1 MRVQTEPIQSLSNIN
16 MGIMIESIWL
26 FSLAVLIIAVGLL
39 VYYFKKRIAEVENK
53 SSKSLEIV
61 HDLYMQQMKMKS
73 DFNAIIKS
81 LQEDNEEE
89 EEAPDNI
96 QFTLLNHELKHT
108 GVYEDA
114 EEIYEHQVHEH
125 RLQEHRL
132 QEHQVQEY
140 RVQEYRV
147 QEHQVQ
153 EEEPLDIKTVN
164 VDMSLPDEELIEITN
179 DDEQLDES
187 DDDDESEQPEL
198 LEEDRVVV
206 EKIGSEQ
213 SQHQSVSKEDLKK
226 MTPSTLKSLIISK
239 GVSADAV
246 HKMKKNELIDVL
258 LKL

>member
-1 MRVQTEPIQSLSNIN
+1 M
-16 MGIMIESIWL
+16 MESIWL

-39 VYYFKKRIAEVENK
+39 VYYFKKRIAEVEQK

-81 LQEDNEEE
+81 LQEDDEEE
-89 EEAPDNI
+89 VPDNNI

-108 GVYEDA
+108 GGYEEA
-114 EEIYEHQVHEH
+114 EE
-125 RLQEHRL
+125 
-132 QEHQVQEY
+132 
-140 RVQEYRV
+140 
-147 QEHQVQ
+147 
-153 EEEPLDIKTVN
+153 EEESLDIKTVN

-179 DDEQLDES
+179 DDEPLDES
-187 DDDDESEQPEL
+187 DDDDEPDQPEL
-198 LEEDRVVV
+198 LEEDHVVV
-206 EKIGSEQ
+206 EKIGYEQ
-213 SQHQSVSKEDLKK
+213 SQPQSVSKEDLKK

>member
-1 MRVQTEPIQSLSNIN
+1 

-81 LQEDNEEE
+81 LQEDDE
-89 EEAPDNI
+89 EEAPDNNI
-96 QFTLLNHELKHT
+96 QFTLLTHELKHT
-108 GVYEDA
+108 GGYEEA
-114 EEIYEHQVHEH
+114 EE
-125 RLQEHRL
+125 
-132 QEHQVQEY
+132 VQE
-140 RVQEYRV
+140 Q
-147 QEHQVQ
+147 Q
-153 EEEPLDIKTVN
+153 EEVEPLDIKTVN
-164 VDMSLPDEELIEITN
+164 VDMSLPDEEMIEITN
-179 DDEQLDES
+179 DDEPLDES
-187 DDDDESEQPEL
+187 DDDDEPEQPEL
-198 LEEDRVVV
+198 MEDDRVVV
-206 EKIGSEQ
+206 DKIGSDQ
-213 SQHQSVSKEDLKK
+213 SQRHTVSKEDLKK

>member
-1 MRVQTEPIQSLSNIN
+1 
-16 MGIMIESIWL
+16 MIESIWL

-81 LQEDNEEE
+81 LQEDDE
-89 EEAPDNI
+89 EEAPDNNI

-108 GVYEDA
+108 GGYEEA
-114 EEIYEHQVHEH
+114 EEVFE
-125 RLQEHRL
+125 QE
-132 QEHQVQEY
+132 Q
-140 RVQEYRV
+140 
-147 QEHQVQ
+147 Q
-153 EEEPLDIKTVN
+153 EEDKPLDIKTVN

-179 DDEQLDES
+179 DDELLDES
-187 DDDDESEQPEL
+187 DDDDEPEQPEL

-213 SQHQSVSKEDLKK
+213 SQPQSVSKEDLKK

>member
-1 MRVQTEPIQSLSNIN
+1 ME
-16 MGIMIESIWL
+16 IMMESIWL

-39 VYYFKKRIAEVENK
+39 VYYFKKRIADVEQK

-81 LQEDNEEE
+81 LQEDDE
-89 EEAPDNI
+89 EEAPDNNI

-108 GVYEDA
+108 GGYEEA
-114 EEIYEHQVHEH
+114 EEVY
-125 RLQEHRL
+125 
-132 QEHQVQEY
+132 
-140 RVQEYRV
+140 
-147 QEHQVQ
+147 EHQVQ
-153 EEEPLDIKTVN
+153 EEVEPLDIKTVN

-179 DDEQLDES
+179 DDEPLDES
-187 DDDDESEQPEL
+187 DDDDEPEQPEL
-198 LEEDRVVV
+198 LEEDHVVV

-213 SQHQSVSKEDLKK
+213 SQPQSVSKEDLKK

>member
-1 MRVQTEPIQSLSNIN
+1 

-81 LQEDNEEE
+81 LQEDDE
-89 EEAPDNI
+89 EEAPDNNI

-108 GVYEDA
+108 GGYEEA
-114 EEIYEHQVHEH
+114 EEVFE
-125 RLQEHRL
+125 QE
-132 QEHQVQEY
+132 Q
-140 RVQEYRV
+140 
-147 QEHQVQ
+147 Q
-153 EEEPLDIKTVN
+153 EEDKPLDIKTVN

-179 DDEQLDES
+179 DDELLDES
-187 DDDDESEQPEL
+187 DDDDEPEQPEL

-213 SQHQSVSKEDLKK
+213 SQPQSVSKEDLKK

>member
-1 MRVQTEPIQSLSNIN
+1 ME
-16 MGIMIESIWL
+16 IMMESIWL

-39 VYYFKKRIAEVENK
+39 VYYFKKRIAEVEQK

-81 LQEDNEEE
+81 LQEDDEEE
-89 EEAPDNI
+89 VPDNNI

-108 GVYEDA
+108 GGYEEA
-114 EEIYEHQVHEH
+114 EEVFEQQHHQF
-125 RLQEHRL
+125 QEHGL
-132 QEHQVQEY
+132 QKES
-140 RVQEYRV
+140 
-147 QEHQVQ
+147 
-153 EEEPLDIKTVN
+153 LDIKTVN
-164 VDMSLPDEELIEITN
+164 VDMSLPAEELIEITN
-179 DDEQLDES
+179 DDEPLDES
-187 DDDDESEQPEL
+187 DDDDEPEQPEL
-198 LEEDRVVV
+198 LEEDHVVV

-213 SQHQSVSKEDLKK
+213 SQSQSVSKEDLKK

>member
-1 MRVQTEPIQSLSNIN
+1 M
-16 MGIMIESIWL
+16 MESIWL

-39 VYYFKKRIAEVENK
+39 VYYFKKRIAEVEQK

-81 LQEDNEEE
+81 LQEDDE
-89 EEAPDNI
+89 EEAPDNNI

-108 GVYEDA
+108 GDYEEA
-114 EEIYEHQVHEH
+114 EEVFEH
-125 RLQEHRL
+125 
-132 QEHQVQEY
+132 
-140 RVQEYRV
+140 RV
-147 QEHQVQ
+147 QEHRIQDHQFQ
-153 EEEPLDIKTVN
+153 EEPFDIKTVN

-179 DDEQLDES
+179 DDESLDES
-187 DDDDESEQPEL
+187 DDDDELEQPEL
-198 LEEDRVVV
+198 LEDDRVVV

-213 SQHQSVSKEDLKK
+213 SQPQSVSKEDLKK